1 MKQVSNLKIESW
13 KMILE
18 TSERSGFLNS
28 LTFKLSVII
37 VLSKVKKYFTDLYG
51 DEKWTLLGKKISKL
65 LLNEEWTIDKIFK
78 FVKKIRRRNWQF
90 KEFDKVIDWILSYNL
105 TDSSEVDS
113 ITLNFIISKINPHD
127 WNIYLHKLGIHTA
140 FIPPKEQTL
149 DELIESI
156 MKLNSENDKIRRY
169 ARKLKA
175 EVLKIKD
182 VSKSKFFDTDKPI
195 SEWERSDILNW
206 WSAFK
211 AYDNKSK
218 NSIIREAISVIMRGN
233 KLLHDYYPRFTQIIT
248 ILILMKWSNSGIL
261 MQVATGEGK
270 SLIVA
275 MLATLKWLQGHTVD
289 IVTSADHLAERDAK
303 EMESFY
309 ALFGLTVGD
318 NKSMSNGE
326 KEWYSK

>member
-1 MKQVSNLKIESW
+1 
-13 KMILE
+13 MILE

-37 VLSKVKKYFTDLYG
+37 VLFKVKDYFIDLYG
-51 DEKWTLLGKKISKL
+51 EEKWTLLGKKISKL
-65 LLNEEWTIDKIFK
+65 LLNEEWTIDKISE
-78 FVKKIRRRNWQF
+78 FVGIIRRRNWQF
-90 KEFDKVIDWILSYNL
+90 EQFDKVVDWILSYNL

-113 ITLNFIISKINPHD
+113 ISLNSIISEIDPHD
-127 WNIYLHKLGIHTA
+127 WNTYLHKLGIHCA

-149 DELIESI
+149 DELIEGI
-156 MKLNSENDKIRRY
+156 IKLNSENDKIRRY

-182 VSKSKFFDTDKPI
+182 LSKSKIFDTDKPI
-195 SEWERSDILNW
+195 SEWERNDILNW

-211 AYDNKSK
+211 TYDDKGK

-248 ILILMKWSNSGIL
+248 ILIMMKWSNSGIL

-318 NKSMSNGE
+318 NKAMSNGE

>member
-1 MKQVSNLKIESW
+1 M
-13 KMILE
+13 
-18 TSERSGFLNS
+18 
-28 LTFKLSVII
+28 
-37 VLSKVKKYFTDLYG
+37 
-51 DEKWTLLGKKISKL
+51 
-65 LLNEEWTIDKIFK
+65 DKIFK

-90 KEFDKVIDWILSYNL
+90 KEFDQVIDWILSYNL

-113 ITLNFIISKINPHD
+113 ITLNSIISEIDPLD
-127 WNIYLHKLGIHTA
+127 WNTYLHKLGIHTA

-156 MKLNSENDKIRRY
+156 MKINSENDEIRRY

-182 VSKSKFFDTDKPI
+182 LSKSKIINTDRPI
-195 SEWERSDILNW
+195 SEWERNDILNW

-233 KLLHDYYPRFTQIIT
+233 KLLHDYFPRFTQIIT
-248 ILILMKWSNSGIL
+248 ILIMMKWSNSGLL

-270 SLIVA
+270 SLILVNIRIEYVYLHCPTVFQILIVLFILPEVIGLLPA
-275 MLATLKWLQGHTVD
+275 ENEHDKTSFSWSKKVTVFCPISKSHNLSVLSHDRKSICLFNLGYLLLAQSLCFFLKWMD
-289 IVTSADHLAERDAK
+289 
-303 EMESFY
+303 
-309 ALFGLTVGD
+309 
-318 NKSMSNGE
+318 
-326 KEWYSK
+326 

>member
-1 MKQVSNLKIESW
+1 
-13 KMILE
+13 MILE

-37 VLSKVKKYFTDLYG
+37 ILSKIKKYFTDLYG
-51 DEKWTLLGKKISKL
+51 DEKWTILGKKISKL
-65 LLNEEWTIDKIFK
+65 LLNEEWTIDKISE
-78 FVKKIRRRNWQF
+78 FVGIIKRRNWQF
-90 KEFDKVIDWILSYNL
+90 EQFDKVVDWILSYNL

-113 ITLNFIISKINPHD
+113 ITLNSIISEIDPLD
-127 WNIYLHKLGIHTA
+127 WNTYLHKLGIHTA

-182 VSKSKFFDTDKPI
+182 VSKSKIFDTDKPI
-195 SEWERSDILNW
+195 SEWERNDILNW

-211 AYDNKSK
+211 AYDDKNK

-233 KLLHDYYPRFTQIIT
+233 KLLHDYFPRFTQIIT
-248 ILILMKWSNSGIL
+248 ILIMMKWSNSGLL

-275 MLATLKWLQGHTVD
+275 MLAILKWLQGHTVD
-289 IVTSADHLAERDAK
+289 IVTSAEHLAERDAK

-318 NKSMSNGE
+318 NKAMSNGE
-326 KEWYSK
+326 KE

>member
-1 MKQVSNLKIESW
+1 
-13 KMILE
+13 MILE

-37 VLSKVKKYFTDLYG
+37 VLFKVKDYFIDLYG
-51 DEKWTLLGKKISKL
+51 EEKWTLLGKKISKL
-65 LLNEEWTIDKIFK
+65 LLNEEWTIDKISE
-78 FVKKIRRRNWQF
+78 FVGIIRRRNWQF
-90 KEFDKVIDWILSYNL
+90 EQFDKVVDWILSYNL

-113 ITLNFIISKINPHD
+113 ITLNSIISEIDPHD
-127 WNIYLHKLGIHTA
+127 WNTYLHKLGIHSA

-156 MKLNSENDKIRRY
+156 IKLNSENDEIRRY

-182 VSKSKFFDTDKPI
+182 LSKSKIFDTDKPI
-195 SEWERSDILNW
+195 SEWERNDILNW

-233 KLLHDYYPRFTQIIT
+233 KLLHDYFPRFTQIIT
-248 ILILMKWSNSGIL
+248 ILIMMKWSNSGLL

-318 NKSMSNGE
+318 NKAMSNGE